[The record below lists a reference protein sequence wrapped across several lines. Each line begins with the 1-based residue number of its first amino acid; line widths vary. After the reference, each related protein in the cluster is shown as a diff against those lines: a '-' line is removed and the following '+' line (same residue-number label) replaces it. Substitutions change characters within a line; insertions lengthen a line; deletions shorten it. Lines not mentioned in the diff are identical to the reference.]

1 MKIYFLSLG
10 CAKNTVDSE
19 CLAGALSRAGHEIV
33 ERIELA
39 DAAIVNTCAFIR
51 PAAEESIDAILD
63 LEQMK
68 LDGHLKKVG
77 VVGCLLNRYGG
88 ELIKEMPNIDIW
100 ARSEEWDKVIAQLG
114 GYPETGRCR
123 LPLPSTSRYSRYL
136 KISEGCDNRCT
147 YCAIPAI
154 RGRLRS
160 MPIDIILSE
169 AAQLVREGA
178 KELCVVGQ
186 DLTAY
191 GADLGG
197 CSDSLIDLL
206 DALEASLPSDIWIRL
221 LYLHPS
227 RVTVRLLER
236 VASGRQILPY
246 LDIPVQHG
254 DERILAAMNRHIEGK
269 RLISIFKTAREIN
282 PDFALR
288 TTIMVGFPG
297 EKKSHFE
304 NTLEFVRQLSFD
316 RIGAFQFYAE
326 EGTEAANLPGQV
338 SNATKIK
345 RLDTLMALQEEISFR
360 RQELFVGKEMQV
372 LVEKIDAECGIAEG
386 RSFREAPEVDGV
398 VEIRNI
404 RNGLREGDV
413 VKVRIIEAMPH
424 DMIGEEVM
432 I

>member
-1 MKIYFLSLG
+1 
-10 CAKNTVDSE
+10 
-19 CLAGALSRAGHEIV
+19 
-33 ERIELA
+33 
-39 DAAIVNTCAFIR
+39 
-51 PAAEESIDAILD
+51 
-63 LEQMK
+63 
-68 LDGHLKKVG
+68 
-77 VVGCLLNRYGG
+77 
-88 ELIKEMPNIDIW
+88 
-100 ARSEEWDKVIAQLG
+100 
-114 GYPETGRCR
+114 

-197 CSDSLIDLL
+197 GSDRLIDLL
-206 DALEASLPSDIWIRL
+206 DALEASLPSDVWIRL

-254 DERILAAMNRHIEGK
+254 DERILAAMNRHIEGE

-304 NTLEFVRQLSFD
+304 NTLEFIRQVSFD

-326 EGTEAANLPGQV
+326 EGTEAANLLGQV

-360 RQELFVGKEMQV
+360 RQELFVGKEMKV

-413 VKVRIIEAMPH
+413 VKVRMIEAMPH